1 MDQRMGRAAQDA
13 FKLQCSSVGI
23 TCNPSLEDDY
33 GWDFSVEIPPEV
45 AAGTPHDKR
54 PAARSVLVQ
63 VKWTGAARRRLS
75 MKVSNALELANK
87 AEPCVLVLYHETSS
101 GQRIFARMFGKEDMA
116 RALKRGRKL
125 FVERKPTHKAR
136 ITFGFAD
143 TEERSEAGLL
153 PWLVD
158 CVRHLPDSY
167 GSDKRKLA
175 KSLGYGNKNWRANI
189 TFVGKGGV
197 DDLVDLELGIKDELR
212 VSRFTVFDERFGIA
226 LPEPVKDIEEPAIFT
241 MKPQHEVER
250 AVTLETKDGLMV
262 VPSVAR
268 MSVTGARSPELGK
281 LAFVNDLFAL
291 VVSTGSGVELK
302 LRAKG
307 GTKLGLER
315 LAQLATMLSW
325 REEEVKIG
333 ITGVDTPETV
343 FPPAIIR
350 QDPVFDPSVAAGI
363 GALNTIAKRSSE
375 SGLKLSLDEVMAAH
389 GGLMV
394 FWSILGVAEV
404 QLHTEASGR
413 LLEDG
418 LLKNLLGFIDVEV
431 GNHTFLALFDAAVET
446 NIEEPRRLIVELG
459 PRNLRDCVVGEG
471 RETVRAKGRAIYEQC
486 GGGYGEDWL
495 AIGSV
500 NALIESNANESV
512 RREVPQEDDD

>member
-13 FKLQCSSVGI
+13 FKLQCSSEGI

-33 GWDFSVEIPPEV
+33 GWDFLVEIPQEV

-63 VKWTGAARRRLS
+63 VKWTGGSRRRLS

-116 RALKRGRKL
+116 RSLKRGREL
-125 FVERKPTHKAR
+125 FVDRKPTHKAR
-136 ITFGFAD
+136 MTFGFAD
-143 TEERSEAGLL
+143 TEERSETDLV

-167 GSDKRKLA
+167 GSDKRNLA

-241 MKPQHEVER
+241 MKSQHEVEC
-250 AVTLETKDGLMV
+250 AVTLETKDRLMV

-268 MSVTGARSPELGK
+268 MSVAGARSPDLGK

-307 GTKLGLER
+307 ATKLGLER

-325 REEEVKIG
+325 NEEEVKMRV
-333 ITGVDTPETV
+333 TGENTPETV
-343 FPPAIIR
+343 FPLAIIR
-350 QDPVFDPSVAAGI
+350 QNPKLDPRVSAAI
-363 GALNTIAKRSSE
+363 GLLNTVAKRSNKGGME
-375 SGLKLSLDEVMAAH
+375 LSLDEVISAH
-389 GGLMV
+389 GELMV
-394 FWSILGVAEV
+394 FWSILSAAEV
-404 QLHTEASGR
+404 QLHTEADER

-418 LLKNLLGFIDVEV
+418 LLRNLLGFIDVEV
-431 GNHTFLALFDAAVET
+431 GDHTFLALFDAAVET
-446 NIEEPRRLIVELG
+446 HIEEPRRLVVELG
-459 PRNLRDCVVGEG
+459 SRNLRDCVVGEG

-500 NALIESNANESV
+500 NALIESNAKERV
-512 RREVPQEDDD
+512 RGT